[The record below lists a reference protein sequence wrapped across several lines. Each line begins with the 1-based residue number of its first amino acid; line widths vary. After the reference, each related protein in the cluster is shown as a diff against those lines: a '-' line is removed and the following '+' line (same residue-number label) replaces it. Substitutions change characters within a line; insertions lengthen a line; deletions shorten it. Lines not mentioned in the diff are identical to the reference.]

1 MKPAGRGMVAVAVGA
16 LVLISPVAWWAVAPT
31 AAPDRA
37 TPPTASVQPQAAS
50 LPCHQV
56 LNCAAAQAMQAASE
70 ACRPAI
76 EQLAAFAPRWT
87 QGAGQPIFSDYAWLD
102 RAQGKITY
110 FGNRAEFQ
118 NAGGAFAT
126 VAYECDFDPAARK
139 VLDARA
145 QGVAKPQ

>member
-1 MKPAGRGMVAVAVGA
+1 MKAAGRALAAVAVGA
-16 LVLISPVAWWAVAPT
+16 VVLVGAVGWWANAPT
-31 AAPDRA
+31 ALPRQAER
-37 TPPTASVQPQAAS
+37 PPAHSASPKAAQ
-50 LPCHQV
+50 PCHQV

-87 QGAGQPIFSDYAWLD
+87 QGAAQPIFTEYAWLD
-102 RAQGKITY
+102 RQRGTITY

-118 NAGGAFAT
+118 DAGGGFAA
-126 VAYECDFDPAARK
+126 VAYECDFDPIARN

-145 QGVAKPQ
+145 RGAAKS